1 MQHKT
6 IKNDSIYWQQDLSSS
21 HFILSNSLHE
31 GNTVKAIN

>member
-21 HFILSNSLHE
+21 NSLHE
-31 GNTVKAIN
+31 GDAVKAIN